1 MKIGHLTFGTPEYV
15 RMTKMAEREAF
26 EKDATEAW
34 DKWDAMV
41 EDSPTISEKEAL
53 YKILEDVERL
63 NY

>member
-15 RMTKMAEREAF
+15 RVTKLAERDAF

-34 DKWDAMV
+34 DKWDSMV
-41 EDSPTISEKEAL
+41 EDSPTISEKDTL
-53 YKILEDVERL
+53 YKILEDIERL

>member
-15 RMTKMAEREAF
+15 RVTKMAERDAF

-41 EDSPTISEKEAL
+41 EDSPTISEKDTL
-53 YKILEDVERL
+53 NKILEDIERL

>member
-15 RMTKMAEREAF
+15 RVTKMAEREAF

-41 EDSPTISEKEAL
+41 EDSPTISEKDAL
-53 YKILEDVERL
+53 HKILEDVERL